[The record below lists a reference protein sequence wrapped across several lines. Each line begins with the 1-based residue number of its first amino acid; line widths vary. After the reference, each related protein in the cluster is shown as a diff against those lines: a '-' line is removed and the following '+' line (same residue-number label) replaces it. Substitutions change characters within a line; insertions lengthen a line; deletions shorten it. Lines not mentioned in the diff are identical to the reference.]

1 MANASS
7 FKNVI
12 DEIKPQIAVLKKAIE
27 LDPAGT
33 IEYQRALDFIET
45 NISVSA
51 AIIKAIK
58 LVEKESKKP
67 EAADPAPT
75 KEEPSKK
82 KKTKEDPVP
91 EPTPEPAPAPAVEA
105 EATDEGE
112 DLFGMFD

>member
-58 LVEKESKKP
+58 LVEKESKKS
-67 EAADPAPT
+67 EAADPVPT

-82 KKTKEDPVP
+82 KKKEDPVP
-91 EPTPEPAPAPAVEA
+91 EPTPEPAPAVEV

>member
-1 MANASS
+1 MSNASS

-12 DEIKPQIAVLKKAIE
+12 DEVKPQIAILKKAIE

-58 LVEKESKKP
+58 LVEKESKKT
-67 EAADPAPT
+67 EAADSAPT

-82 KKTKEDPVP
+82 KKKEDPVP
-91 EPTPEPAPAPAVEA
+91 EPTPAPSPAVEA

>member
-12 DEIKPQIAVLKKAIE
+12 DEVKPQIAILKKAIE

-58 LVEKESKKP
+58 LVEKESKKI
-67 EAADPAPT
+67 EAADPVPT

-82 KKTKEDPVP
+82 KKKEDPVP
-91 EPTPEPAPAPAVEA
+91 EPTPEPPPVVEA

>member
-58 LVEKESKKP
+58 LVENESKKP

-75 KEEPSKK
+75 KEELSKK
-82 KKTKEDPVP
+82 KKKEDPVP
-91 EPTPEPAPAPAVEA
+91 EPTPEPAPAVEA

>member
-12 DEIKPQIAVLKKAIE
+12 DEIKPQIAILKKAIE

-58 LVEKESKKP
+58 LVEKENKKT
-67 EAADPAPT
+67 ETADPAPT

-82 KKTKEDPVP
+82 KKKEDPVP
-91 EPTPEPAPAPAVEA
+91 EPTPAPPPAVEA

>member
-12 DEIKPQIAVLKKAIE
+12 DEVKPQIAILKKAIE

-58 LVEKESKKP
+58 LVEKESKKT
-67 EAADPAPT
+67 EAADPVPT
-75 KEEPSKK
+75 KEEPGKK
-82 KKTKEDPVP
+82 KKKEDPVP
-91 EPTPEPAPAPAVEA
+91 EPTPEPAPAIEA

>member
-12 DEIKPQIAVLKKAIE
+12 DEIKPQVAILKKAIE

-67 EAADPAPT
+67 EAADPVPT

-82 KKTKEDPVP
+82 KKKEDPVP
-91 EPTPEPAPAPAVEA
+91 EPTPEPPAVEA

>member
-12 DEIKPQIAVLKKAIE
+12 DEVKPQIAILKKAIE

-58 LVEKESKKP
+58 LVEKESKKT
-67 EAADPAPT
+67 EAADPVPT

-82 KKTKEDPVP
+82 KKKEDLVP
-91 EPTPEPAPAPAVEA
+91 EPTPAPAPAVEA

>member
-1 MANASS
+1 MSNASS

-12 DEIKPQIAVLKKAIE
+12 DEVKPQIAILKKAIE

-58 LVEKESKKP
+58 LVEKESKKT
-67 EAADPAPT
+67 EAADPVPT

-82 KKTKEDPVP
+82 KKKEDPVP
-91 EPTPEPAPAPAVEA
+91 EPTPAPAPAVEA

>member
-12 DEIKPQIAVLKKAIE
+12 DEIKPQIAILKKAIE

-58 LVEKESKKP
+58 LVEKESKKT

-82 KKTKEDPVP
+82 KKKEDPVP
-91 EPTPEPAPAPAVEA
+91 EPTPAPAPAVEA

>member
-67 EAADPAPT
+67 EAADPVPT

-82 KKTKEDPVP
+82 KKKEDPIP
-91 EPTPEPAPAPAVEA
+91 EPTPEPSPAVEV

>member
-12 DEIKPQIAVLKKAIE
+12 DEVKPQIAILKKAIE

-58 LVEKESKKP
+58 LVEKESKKT
-67 EAADPAPT
+67 EAADPVPT

-82 KKTKEDPVP
+82 KKKEDPVP
-91 EPTPEPAPAPAVEA
+91 EPTPEPAPAIEA

>member
-1 MANASS
+1 M
-7 FKNVI
+7 
-12 DEIKPQIAVLKKAIE
+12 KKAIE

-58 LVEKESKKP
+58 LLEKESKKS
-67 EAADPAPT
+67 EAADPVPT

-82 KKTKEDPVP
+82 KKKEDPVP
-91 EPTPEPAPAPAVEA
+91 EPTPEPPPAVEA

>member
-12 DEIKPQIAVLKKAIE
+12 DEVKPQIAILKKAIE

-58 LVEKESKKP
+58 LVEKESKKT
-67 EAADPAPT
+67 EAADLAPT

-82 KKTKEDPVP
+82 KKKEDPVP
-91 EPTPEPAPAPAVEA
+91 EPTPAPAPTIEA

>member
-12 DEIKPQIAVLKKAIE
+12 DEVKPQIAILKKAIE
-27 LDPAGT
+27 LDPAVT

-67 EAADPAPT
+67 EAADPVPT

-82 KKTKEDPVP
+82 KKKEDPVP
-91 EPTPEPAPAPAVEA
+91 EPTPEPAPAVEV

>member
-12 DEIKPQIAVLKKAIE
+12 DEVKPQIAILKKAIE

-58 LVEKESKKP
+58 LVEKESKKT

-82 KKTKEDPVP
+82 KKKEDPVP
-91 EPTPEPAPAPAVEA
+91 EPTPAPSPAVEA

>member
-12 DEIKPQIAVLKKAIE
+12 DEVKPQIAILKKAIE

-51 AIIKAIK
+51 SIIKAIK

-67 EAADPAPT
+67 EAADPVPT

-82 KKTKEDPVP
+82 KKKEDPVS
-91 EPTPEPAPAPAVEA
+91 EPTPAPAPAVEA

>member
-1 MANASS
+1 MADASS

-12 DEIKPQIAVLKKAIE
+12 DEIKPQVAILKKAIE

-58 LVEKESKKP
+58 LVEKESKKT
-67 EAADPAPT
+67 EAADPVPT

-82 KKTKEDPVP
+82 KKKEDPVP
-91 EPTPEPAPAPAVEA
+91 EPTPEPPAVEA

>member
-12 DEIKPQIAVLKKAIE
+12 DEIKPQVAILKKAIE

-45 NISVSA
+45 NMSVSA

-58 LVEKESKKP
+58 LVEKESKKT
-67 EAADPAPT
+67 EAADPVPT

-82 KKTKEDPVP
+82 KKKEDPVP
-91 EPTPEPAPAPAVEA
+91 EPTPEHPAVEV

>member
-12 DEIKPQIAVLKKAIE
+12 DEVKPQIAILKKSIE

-58 LVEKESKKP
+58 LVEKESKKT

-82 KKTKEDPVP
+82 KKKEDPVP
-91 EPTPEPAPAPAVEA
+91 EPTPAPSPAVEA

>member
-12 DEIKPQIAVLKKAIE
+12 DEIKPQVAILKKAIE

-58 LVEKESKKP
+58 LVEKENKKL

-82 KKTKEDPVP
+82 QKKADPAP
-91 EPTPEPAPAPAVEA
+91 KPTPAHAPVIKEEA
-105 EATDEGE
+105 SDEGE

>member
-12 DEIKPQIAVLKKAIE
+12 DEVKPQVAILKKAIE

-58 LVEKESKKP
+58 LVEKESKKT
-67 EAADPAPT
+67 EAADPVPT

-82 KKTKEDPVP
+82 KKKADPVP
-91 EPTPEPAPAPAVEA
+91 EPTPEPPPAVEA

>member
-51 AIIKAIK
+51 AIIKAIN
-58 LVEKESKKP
+58 LVDKESKKP
-67 EAADPAPT
+67 EAADPVPT

-82 KKTKEDPVP
+82 KKKEDPVP
-91 EPTPEPAPAPAVEA
+91 EPTPEPAPAVEA
-105 EATDEGE
+105 EAADDGE

>member
-12 DEIKPQIAVLKKAIE
+12 DEIKPQIAILKKAIE

-67 EAADPAPT
+67 EAADPVPT

-82 KKTKEDPVP
+82 KKKEDPVS
-91 EPTPEPAPAPAVEA
+91 EPTPAPAPAVEA

>member
-67 EAADPAPT
+67 EAADPVPT

-82 KKTKEDPVP
+82 KKKEDPVP
-91 EPTPEPAPAPAVEA
+91 EPTPEPAPAVEV
-105 EATDEGE
+105 EATDDGE

>member
-1 MANASS
+1 MADASS

-12 DEIKPQIAVLKKAIE
+12 DEIKPQVAILKKAIE

-58 LVEKESKKP
+58 LVEKENKKP
-67 EAADPAPT
+67 EAAGPT
-75 KEEPSKK
+75 KDAPSKK
-82 KKTKEDPVP
+82 KKNADPTP
-91 EPTPEPAPAPAVEA
+91 EPTPETAPAENA
-105 EATDEGE
+105 EATDDGE

>member
-12 DEIKPQIAVLKKAIE
+12 DEVKPQIAILKKAIE

-45 NISVSA
+45 NISVSV

-58 LVEKESKKP
+58 LVEKESKKT

-82 KKTKEDPVP
+82 KKKEDPVS
-91 EPTPEPAPAPAVEA
+91 EPTPAPSPAVEA

>member
-12 DEIKPQIAVLKKAIE
+12 DEIKPQVAILKKAIE

-67 EAADPAPT
+67 EAADPVPT

-82 KKTKEDPVP
+82 KKKADPVP
-91 EPTPEPAPAPAVEA
+91 EPTTAPPAANA

>member
-12 DEIKPQIAVLKKAIE
+12 DEVKPQVAILKKAIE

-58 LVEKESKKP
+58 LVEKENKKP
-67 EAADPAPT
+67 EATDPVPT

-82 KKTKEDPVP
+82 KKKEDPVP
-91 EPTPEPAPAPAVEA
+91 EPTPEPPAVEV

>member
-12 DEIKPQIAVLKKAIE
+12 DEIKPQVAILKKAIE

-58 LVEKESKKP
+58 LVEKESKKT
-67 EAADPAPT
+67 EAVDPVPT

-82 KKTKEDPVP
+82 KAAADPTP
-91 EPTPEPAPAPAVEA
+91 KPTPEPVPAVNA

>member
-1 MANASS
+1 MSNASS

-12 DEIKPQIAVLKKAIE
+12 DEVKPKIAILKKAIE

-33 IEYQRALDFIET
+33 IEYQRALDFIKT

-58 LVEKESKKP
+58 LVEKESKKT

-82 KKTKEDPVP
+82 KKKEDPVP
-91 EPTPEPAPAPAVEA
+91 EPPPALSPAVEA

>member
-1 MANASS
+1 MDNASS

-12 DEIKPQIAVLKKAIE
+12 DEVKPQIAILKKAIE

-51 AIIKAIK
+51 SIIKAIK
-58 LVEKESKKP
+58 LVEKESKKT

-75 KEEPSKK
+75 TEEPSKK
-82 KKTKEDPVP
+82 KKKEDPVP
-91 EPTPEPAPAPAVEA
+91 EPTPAPSPAVEA

>member
-12 DEIKPQIAVLKKAIE
+12 DEVKPQIAILKKAIE

-67 EAADPAPT
+67 EAADPVPT
-75 KEEPSKK
+75 KEAPSKK

-91 EPTPEPAPAPAVEA
+91 EPTPEPAPAVEA

>member
-12 DEIKPQIAVLKKAIE
+12 DEIKPQISVLKKAIE

-51 AIIKAIK
+51 SIIKAIK
-58 LVEKESKKP
+58 LVEKESKKS

-75 KEEPSKK
+75 QEAPSKK

-91 EPTPEPAPAPAVEA
+91 EPTPEPAPAVEA

>member
-1 MANASS
+1 MSNASS

-12 DEIKPQIAVLKKAIE
+12 DEVKPQIAILKKAIE

-58 LVEKESKKP
+58 LVEKESKKT
-67 EAADPAPT
+67 EAADPVPT

-82 KKTKEDPVP
+82 KKKEDPVHK
-91 EPTPEPAPAPAVEA
+91 PTPAPAPAVEA

>member
-1 MANASS
+1 MANANS

-12 DEIKPQIAVLKKAIE
+12 DEVKPQIAILKKAIE

-51 AIIKAIK
+51 SIIKAIK
-58 LVEKESKKP
+58 LVEKEGKKP

-82 KKTKEDPVP
+82 KKKEDPVP
-91 EPTPEPAPAPAVEA
+91 EPTPAPAPAVEA

>member
-12 DEIKPQIAVLKKAIE
+12 DEIKPQVAILKKAIE

-45 NISVSA
+45 NMSVSA

-58 LVEKESKKP
+58 LVEKESKKT
-67 EAADPAPT
+67 EAADPVST

-82 KKTKEDPVP
+82 KKKEDPVP
-91 EPTPEPAPAPAVEA
+91 EPTPEPPPAVEA

>member
-12 DEIKPQIAVLKKAIE
+12 DEIKPQVAILKKAIE

-58 LVEKESKKP
+58 LVEKENKKP

-82 KKTKEDPVP
+82 QKKADPAP
-91 EPTPEPAPAPAVEA
+91 KPTPAPAPVVNE

-112 DLFGMFD
+112 DLFGMFN

>member
-1 MANASS
+1 MSNASS

-12 DEIKPQIAVLKKAIE
+12 DEVKPQIAILKKAIE

-51 AIIKAIK
+51 SIIKAIK
-58 LVEKESKKP
+58 LVEKESKKT

-82 KKTKEDPVP
+82 KKKEDPVP
-91 EPTPEPAPAPAVEA
+91 EPKPAPAPAVKA

>member
-58 LVEKESKKP
+58 LVEKESKTP
-67 EAADPAPT
+67 EAADPVPT

-82 KKTKEDPVP
+82 KKKEDPVP
-91 EPTPEPAPAPAVEA
+91 EPTPEPAPAVEA